1 MEGRNDSEMW
11 RGVVGEQSGWD
22 SVGGC
27 VCVCAFA
34 REAEVK
40 NLKSSYTPPLWHHS

>member
-1 MEGRNDSEMW
+1 MTARCGEVWSGNRAGGTVW
-11 RGVVGEQSGWD
+11 VG
-22 SVGGC
+22 